1 MSAAASGA
9 GRARVQRVAR
19 GGAFAAVILTICLG
33 ASGCAGPA
41 SDSGHGAAG
50 SAQGAASGDAAVVA
64 TVPVSEL
71 SGVDGALEPGEE
83 IRVLIDTPGVDWEV
97 ASAAEQVARVVEDD
111 PEANPRIVRVVAEQ
125 AGTALVTF
133 TPQAGSGA
141 DAPSDPEQLAVTV
154 GAEPAA

>member
-1 MSAAASGA
+1 MSAAASGV

-33 ASGCAGPA
+33 ASGCAGSG
-41 SDSGHGAAG
+41 SDAPG
-50 SAQGAASGDAAVVA
+50 SAHGAASGSAEVIA

-97 ASAAEQVARVVEDD
+97 VSAAEEVARVVEDD

-125 AGTALVTF
+125 AGSALISF
-133 TPQAGSGA
+133 TPQAGSDA